1 MAGVAGVFVVAV
13 AAAVCT
19 RLVLVVVVVV
29 VVVAVS
35 WLCLPFYLWPGSH
48 RCLCPGLK
56 YTCELL

>member
-19 RLVLVVVVVV
+19 RLVLVVVV

>member
-19 RLVLVVVVVV
+19 RLVLVVVVV

>member
-29 VVVAVS
+29 VVAVS

-48 RCLCPGLK
+48 RCLCLGLK